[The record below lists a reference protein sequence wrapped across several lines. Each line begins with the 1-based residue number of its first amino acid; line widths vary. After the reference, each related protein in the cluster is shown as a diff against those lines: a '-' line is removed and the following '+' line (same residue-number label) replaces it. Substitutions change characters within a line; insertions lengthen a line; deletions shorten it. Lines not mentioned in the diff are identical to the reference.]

1 MRVIG
6 SGDPERARGFV
17 RSDLYRGFQEQLAQT
32 PQYLPVS
39 YTYNCVGAYIIALGS
54 LSSFSGAERLLNRL
68 THAGKMSDQEYLKAM
83 GNAIIAFTEL
93 VGEDRKRE
101 RASAPVRRA
110 KAFMKDHLFETVDME
125 ELAAYCGCSLS
136 HLRHRF
142 KEETG
147 ISMVQ
152 YMRKKKIELAKQML
166 ADTDYPIA
174 KISSQLGFC
183 AESYFITVF
192 RQETGMT
199 PRRFREG
206 LG

>member
-1 MRVIG
+1 MDISAAFHIQVLTGHPAAVVACQEDHGRRDVIIRIT
-6 SGDPERARGFV
+6 DP
-17 RSDLYRGFQEQLAQT
+17 
-32 PQYLPVS
+32 
-39 YTYNCVGAYIIALGS
+39 
-54 LSSFSGAERLLNRL
+54 AERVVL
-68 THAGKMSDQEYLKAM
+68 E
-83 GNAIIAFTEL
+83 
-93 VGEDRKRE
+93 V
-101 RASAPVRRA
+101 
-110 KAFMKDHLFETVDME
+110 VDME
-125 ELAAYCGCSLS
+125 ALAAYCGCSLS

-152 YMRKKKIELAKQML
+152 YIRKKKIERAKLML

-199 PRRFREG
+199 PRRFRER
-206 LG
+206 